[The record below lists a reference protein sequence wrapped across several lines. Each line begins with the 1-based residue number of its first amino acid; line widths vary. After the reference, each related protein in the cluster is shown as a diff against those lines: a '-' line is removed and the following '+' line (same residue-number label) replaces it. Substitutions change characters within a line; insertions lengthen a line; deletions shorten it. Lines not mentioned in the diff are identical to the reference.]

1 MNTTEPKV
9 PTDAELIKVLE
20 AARRGELDKKPWGTE
35 FSRFV
40 KDYADYLL
48 SNKGV
53 AHIEALRAQLNSRT
67 D

>member
-20 AARRGELDKKPWGTE
+20 AARRGELNKRPWGTE
-35 FSRFV
+35 FAQFIE
-40 KDYADYLL
+40 DHTAYLL
-48 SNKGV
+48 SDEGV
-53 AHIEALRAQLNSRT
+53 ARIEALRAQLNSRT

>member
-20 AARRGELDKKPWGTE
+20 AARRGELDKGPWGTE
-35 FSRFV
+35 FSQFV
-40 KDYADYLL
+40 KNYTRYLL
-48 SNKGV
+48 SDEGV
-53 AHIEALRAQLNSRT
+53 ARIEALRAQLNSRT